1 MNENLFERVLIQ
13 LEPEL
18 AQEFVNAESR
28 DFEKLL
34 AFQVIKEKL
43 VNVFILKHSP
53 NLETYNDMVEDDRKL
68 IQEEYDILKKV
79 LL

>member
-18 AQEFVNAESR
+18 AQEFEDAVSR

-34 AFQVIKEKL
+34 AFQIIKNNI
-43 VNVFILKHSP
+43 VNVYFFLHSRD
-53 NLETYNDMVEDDRKL
+53 LETYNDMVGDKRKL

>member
-18 AQEFVNAESR
+18 AQEFENATSR